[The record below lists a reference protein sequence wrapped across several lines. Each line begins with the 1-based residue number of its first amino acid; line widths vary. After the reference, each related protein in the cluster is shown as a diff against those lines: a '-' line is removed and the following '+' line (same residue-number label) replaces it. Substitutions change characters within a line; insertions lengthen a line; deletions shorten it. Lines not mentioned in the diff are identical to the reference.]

1 MNKMTREKKGFRIP
15 ITMDVPPEVSSSI
28 NERVAED
35 ITYVTLKAKIIEKTY
50 NNLRK
55 QTALRKVGEYLLNNW
70 NRGELSINEI
80 ARALK
85 ISEGSV
91 KLLIADLNFW
101 GAYPLKMIPI
111 RGRAGYIQSCV
122 KDIEVTEQYL
132 KQKSRTIASMEQ
144 VYENVNNRI
153 KIKKDEYAEKK
164 SSKEKIKEKEKIKK
178 NEDED

>member
-1 MNKMTREKKGFRIP
+1 MTREKKGFRIP

-28 NERVAED
+28 NERVTED
-35 ITYVTLKAKIIEKTY
+35 VTYVNLRAKAIEKTY
-50 NNLRK
+50 NNLKK

-70 NRGELSINEI
+70 NRGELSVKQI
-80 ARALK
+80 ARALG

-91 KLLIADLNFW
+91 KLFIADLNFW
-101 GAYPLKMIPI
+101 GAYPLKMIPV

-122 KDIEVTEQYL
+122 KDINVTEQYL

-153 KIKKDEYAEKK
+153 QIKREDYADKK
-164 SSKEKIKEKEKIKK
+164 SSKEKIKEKEKIK
-178 NEDED
+178 NEDEDEDY